1 MSGSS
6 DDTRTGERPSASL
19 EEKTDQLREQLSV
32 FIDQLGQLVRDGSA
46 DPKRSRSERIVD
58 IERLSKVYERLRK
71 SVAEELAEEAPE
83 TAQTLTDLM
92 LEYDEEKNE
101 EGDVSKDGSV
111 PQ

>member
-6 DDTRTGERPSASL
+6 DDTRTGEDLSASL
-19 EEKTDQLREQLSV
+19 DEKTDRLREQLLV
-32 FIDQLGQLVRDGSA
+32 LIDQLGELVRNGSA
-46 DPKRSRSERIVD
+46 NQKSSRSERIVD

-83 TAQTLTDLM
+83 TAQTLADLM

-101 EGDVSKDGSV
+101 EGDASKDGSV